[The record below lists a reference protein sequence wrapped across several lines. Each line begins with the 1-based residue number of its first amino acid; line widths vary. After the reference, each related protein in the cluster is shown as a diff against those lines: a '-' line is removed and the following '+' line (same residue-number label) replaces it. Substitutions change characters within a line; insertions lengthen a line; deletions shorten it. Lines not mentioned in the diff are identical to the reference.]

1 MNNKIL
7 RKLTLSA
14 VTLGVAALSLTTS
27 TYAWFVSNKDVT
39 ASTVSGTTK
48 VADSNMLISTKNAAR
63 TGYTTAAKTCDLTSV
78 DADVKLVPVEA
89 SSTTGDDGTIT
100 PSSFKKAKADT
111 TGDFTEN
118 AAATDV
124 LHYEVIFYMSDLAA
138 NNTLTAKFKGFDGGT
153 GTQYLLVDASSAD
166 GGAKAGDTISVDLL
180 DVLSLRVESKVLA
193 QSEYSAY
200 GISDTIADDA
210 QPTISENTTKYYRY
224 NSESDTVKVGN
235 ANKAADA
242 LTYYNNVFTSSTA
255 SRPNPYKPTYEST
268 VLSSTKDNTLYNSI
282 TLFDLTPKNGGV
294 RKGYVKTDLYFYID
308 GWDKQC
314 FSAVGGLG
322 ITAGS
327 IEFNLQPKA
336 TQ

>member
-27 TYAWFVSNKDVT
+27 TYAWFVSNDDVT

-48 VADSNMLISTKNAAR
+48 VADSNMLISTKNDTR
-63 TGYTTAAKTCDLTSV
+63 SGYTIAGKECVLTSV
-78 DADVKLVPVEA
+78 DADVNLTPVEA
-89 SSTTGDDGTIT
+89 SGATAATAT
-100 PSSFKKAKADT
+100 FKKAGDT
-111 TGDFTEN
+111 VGQFTTD

-138 NNTLTAKFKGFDGGT
+138 NNTLTAKFKGFTGGT
-153 GTQYLLVDASSAD
+153 GTQYLLVDASSEE

-180 DVLSLRVESKVLA
+180 DVLSLRVESSVLT

-200 GISDTIADDA
+200 GISDTIAEAA

-224 NSESDTVKVGN
+224 NSESDTVKVNGS
-235 ANKAADA
+235 NKKADA
-242 LTYYNNVFTSSTA
+242 LTYYNNVFTTSTA
-255 SRPNPYKPTYEST
+255 SRPNPYKPTYEGT
-268 VLSSTKDNTLYNSI
+268 ALSSTKDNTLANSI

-294 RKGYVKTDLYFYID
+294 RKGYVKTDLYFFID

-327 IEFNLQPKA
+327 IEFNLQPK
-336 TQ
+336 TVQS